1 MSTASVIQRVRR
13 NQERLRNHKAQP
25 NDMDRIKRQ
34 LHAELV
40 DALDFERLGQTPR
53 EELAGQLRAVLTMQ
67 VEARS
72 LPLNRIER
80 EQLVEEI
87 LDEVLG
93 LGPLEPLLRDDSI
106 TDILING
113 PEQVWVERGGTLE
126 ELDVRFQSDEHL
138 QQIIDRIVGA
148 VGRRV
153 DETSPMV
160 DARLADGSRVNAI
173 IPPLALDGPMV
184 SIRRF
189 RNDPITAVDLV
200 GFGSVPRQV
209 MEVLQGCVRAKL
221 NVLISGGTG
230 SGKTTLLNVMSSFIP
245 KGERVVTIEDS
256 AELRLQQR
264 HVVRLETR
272 PPNIEGRGEVTQRE
286 LVKNALRMRPDR
298 IVLGEIRGAEAIDM
312 LQAMNTGHEG
322 SLSTI
327 HSNSARD
334 ALSRLETMVG
344 MGMPNLDDRH
354 IRETIARSL
363 DLVVHLDRLVDG
375 KRRLMSVT
383 EVVGMEGPTV
393 TTQDIFRFEQSTI
406 DSEGRVRGAFAATG
420 TRPRFSDQLARFGVE
435 LTSDLFRLR
444 TEV

>member
-1 MSTASVIQRVRR
+1 MSTAAVIQRVRR
-13 NQERLRNHKAQP
+13 SQERLRSQKTQL
-25 NDMDRIKRQ
+25 NDMDRVKRQ
-34 LHAELV
+34 LHSELV
-40 DALDFERLGQTPR
+40 EALDFERLGQTPR
-53 EELAGQLRAVLTMQ
+53 EELAGQLRSVLTMQ

-72 LPLNRIER
+72 LPLNRVER
-80 EQLVEEI
+80 EQLVDEI

-93 LGPLEPLLRDDSI
+93 LGPLEPLLRDDSV

-113 PEQVWVERGGTLE
+113 PDQVWVERSGVLE
-126 ELDVRFQSDEHL
+126 ELDVRFQSNEHL

-148 VGRRV
+148 VGRRI

-189 RNDPITAVDLV
+189 RNDPITAADLV
-200 GFGSVPRQV
+200 RFGSVPQEV

-245 KGERVVTIEDS
+245 PGERVVTIEDS

-272 PPNIEGRGEVTQRE
+272 PPNLEGRGEVTQRE

-298 IVLGEIRGAEAIDM
+298 IILGEIRGAEAVDM

-322 SLSTI
+322 SLGTV

-334 ALSRLETMVG
+334 ALSRLETMIG

-375 KRRLMSVT
+375 SRRLMSVT
-383 EVVGMEGPTV
+383 EVVGMEGPVV
-393 TTQDIFRFEQSTI
+393 TTQDIFRFDQSTV
-406 DSEGRVRGAFAATG
+406 DSEGRVRGAYVATG
-420 TRPRFSDQLARFGVE
+420 TRPRFSDSLARYGVKLDRE
-435 LTSDLFRLR
+435 LFTLR
-444 TEV
+444 KEV

>member
-1 MSTASVIQRVRR
+1 MSTASVIHRVRSS
-13 NQERLRNHKAQP
+13 QERLRRQGPRPGDLDAV
-25 NDMDRIKRQ
+25 KRQ
-34 LHAELV
+34 LHTELV
-40 DALDFERLGQTPR
+40 EALDLERVGQTPR

-93 LGPLEPLLRDDSI
+93 LGPLEQLLKDEAI

-113 PEQVWVERGGTLE
+113 PEQVWVERDGVLE
-126 ELDVRFQSDEHL
+126 ELELRFRSEEHL
-138 QQIIDRIVGA
+138 LRIVDRIVSA
-148 VGRRV
+148 VGRRI

-189 RNDPITAVDLV
+189 RSDPITAAELV
-200 GFGSVPRQV
+200 RLGSVPREV

-221 NVLISGGTG
+221 NLLISGGTG
-230 SGKTTLLNVMSSFIP
+230 SGKTTLLNVLSSFIP
-245 KGERVVTIEDS
+245 ARERIVTIEDS

-272 PPNIEGRGEVTQRE
+272 PPNVEGRGEVTPRE
-286 LVKNALRMRPDR
+286 LVRNALRMRPDR
-298 IVLGEIRGAEAIDM
+298 IVLGEIRGSEAIDM

-322 SLSTI
+322 SLGTV
-327 HSNSARD
+327 HANSARD
-334 ALSRLETMVG
+334 ALARMETMVG
-344 MGMPNLDDRH
+344 MGMPNLDDRR

-363 DLVVHLDRLVDG
+363 DVIVHLDRMVDG
-375 KRRLMSVT
+375 SRRLISLT
-383 EVVGMEGPTV
+383 EVVGMEGETV
-393 TTQDIFRFEQSTI
+393 TTQEIFRFHQSTV
-406 DSEGRVRGAFAATG
+406 DREGRVHGAYRATG
-420 TRPRFSDQLARFGVE
+420 TRPRFAEELERFGVE
-435 LTSDLFRLR
+435 LDPSLFRLDQ
-444 TEV
+444 EV